1 MHIGD
6 IAGLIFLPVSIVLF
20 LHAFGVISLP
30 TIIGIDIL
38 LIAAI
43 GIIAVEVGD
52 AIDSRLKGGSWFMWI
67 VSVFLMLPSF
77 AYFYSVFIPLPE
89 ILASQLPVI
98 MASFL
103 FVEGLSSFFIGE

>member
-6 IAGLIFLPVSIVLF
+6 IAGIIFLPVSFVLF
-20 LHAFGVISLP
+20 LHVFGVISLP

-52 AIDSRLKGGSWFMWI
+52 AIDSHIKGGSWFMWL
-67 VSVFLMLPSF
+67 VALFLMLPSF
-77 AYFYSVFIPLPE
+77 AYFYSVFRPLPE
-89 ILASQLPVI
+89 IISTYLPVI